1 MAAKEDTFVASVDEK
16 TMKLTFVSSRAVS
29 QREAR
34 EIVQRMA
41 KEKPGSVFVDLRFGT
56 PVKFTQV
63 VTYQPQEV
71 ELFGSSKTDDVADD
85 AGDASSKAH
94 AASDS
99 ASANVASNA
108 PKSVSSSPVEAH
120 DDAFLQMAKD
130 APGVEAVTTELF

>member
-71 ELFGSSKTDDVADD
+71 ELFGSSKTDDAADD

-99 ASANVASNA
+99 ASAPSGCRYNCLRLLKVVPKLDALNVGIGYGDN
-108 PKSVSSSPVEAH
+108 
-120 DDAFLQMAKD
+120 MA
-130 APGVEAVTTELF
+130 ATIG